1 MPRVTITL
9 SEEKYQA
16 LKETAARRRKTIRS
30 LIEESLD
37 FYGVKTL
44 GSASELVTRA
54 RRRSGLSQKEAL
66 KLAVAETRAHRR
78 G

>member
-1 MPRVTITL
+1 MPRLTITI

-16 LKETAARRRKTIRS
+16 LKETAARRRRTIRS

-37 FYGVKTL
+37 FYGIKTL
-44 GSASELVTRA
+44 RSAADLVARA
-54 RRRSGLSQKEAL
+54 RRRSGLSEKEAM
-66 KLAVAETRAHRR
+66 KLALAEVRERRR